1 MDYIQYRDIL
11 SQLFSEHGDMIN
23 IDIKCAILFLV
34 TMSLLYLV
42 ICSLIPQKGQK
53 KS

>member
-1 MDYIQYRDIL
+1 MDSTYRDIL
-11 SQLFSEHGDMIN
+11 IPVYPKHNEMMN
-23 IDIKCAILFLV
+23 IDIKYAILFLV